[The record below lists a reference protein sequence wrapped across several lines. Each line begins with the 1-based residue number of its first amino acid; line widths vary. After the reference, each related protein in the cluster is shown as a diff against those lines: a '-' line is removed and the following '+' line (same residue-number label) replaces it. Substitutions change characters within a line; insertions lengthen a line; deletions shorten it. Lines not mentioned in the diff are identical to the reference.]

1 MNASLTSQCISSR
14 RVSAGS
20 AFLQVDHNPCSFVSA
35 RRSGEHGAVGGG
47 RSRSTPEGHTAWPSS
62 ASRSIMLQ
70 SRLWSSLRP
79 VTSAHSKLRA
89 RTPPALHHC
98 LAEAVVINFCPAGVS
113 RQFFMHR
120 QSASRCCYAEP
131 PFQSASGAGST
142 VAGRRRGNRCA
153 AAAPPQPICVRSLT
167 SCCLHAVQERS
178 RDLLRSIQRSRALR
192 WPTVQP
198 THAGVRLVGVRGRSE
213 ERGRHDRVESTWP
226 VKAIL
231 YTCARTVARDHCG
244 ARGSS

>member
-20 AFLQVDHNPCSFVSA
+20 ASLQVDHNPCSFVSA

-167 SCCLHAVQERS
+167 SCSRAVCTLCRSVLATSFDPSNDQALSDGLRFSLHTLVCGSWACVVV
-178 RDLLRSIQRSRALR
+178 QRSA
-192 WPTVQP
+192 
-198 THAGVRLVGVRGRSE
+198 
-213 ERGRHDRVESTWP
+213 
-226 VKAIL
+226 
-231 YTCARTVARDHCG
+231 VATI
-244 ARGSS
+244 A

>member
-1 MNASLTSQCISSR
+1 M
-14 RVSAGS
+14 
-20 AFLQVDHNPCSFVSA
+20 
-35 RRSGEHGAVGGG
+35 
-47 RSRSTPEGHTAWPSS
+47 
-62 ASRSIMLQ
+62 
-70 SRLWSSLRP
+70 
-79 VTSAHSKLRA
+79 
-89 RTPPALHHC
+89 
-98 LAEAVVINFCPAGVS
+98 INFCPAGMS
-113 RQFFMHR
+113 GQSLMHR
-120 QSASRCCYAEP
+120 QSANCCCYTEL
-131 PFQSASGAGST
+131 PFQSASDSGSAI
-142 VAGRRRGNRCA
+142 AGRRRGNRCA

-244 ARGSS
+244 ARGPSYALWTPHTDVFERGIGEPARTFRLKITIPPSITKR